1 MPVVPTEIRNEGV
14 RLFTHSEPSF
24 RSFSPFFFPP
34 FPPRPLTLS
43 VRRLSCVYLPSK
55 KFPRPLSST
64 LASLPSTNFSIRR
77 QFRKFS
83 SALEKE
89 SSNSRNSSHLSFLDR
104 FKEKNFREDEAH
116 YRKDQRSTFLFA
128 SRTYVLLQATRAQSS
143 LGDRSFIMTRG
154 EGRGG
159 RRGGTRQVHRAR
171 AHRDTRNPARGNI
184 SPGNQR
190 TRH

>member
-1 MPVVPTEIRNEGV
+1 MSVVPTEIRNEGV

-116 YRKDQRSTFLFA
+116 QRSTFLFFPLV
-128 SRTYVLLQATRAQSS
+128 RTYILRQATRAQSS

-159 RRGGTRQVHRAR
+159 RRGGTRQVHRA
-171 AHRDTRNPARGNI
+171 HRDTRNPARGNI